1 MRVIRYILP
10 STASARGICWRT
22 WGERSR
28 LLVGRLIVL
37 SCEIW
42 RGSQTHDLQRSMGG
56 QGVGD
61 PTFMSNLFQVDKR
74 ILQEPV
80 HALSKK
86 AYILRY
92 VYTVISE

>member
-1 MRVIRYILP
+1 
-10 STASARGICWRT
+10 
-22 WGERSR
+22 
-28 LLVGRLIVL
+28 
-37 SCEIW
+37 
-42 RGSQTHDLQRSMGG
+42 MGG